1 MESLITKKIGFNTGV
16 SIDFVNN
23 QILVTASNYKGTID
37 YKNIDN
43 YTYTSIYVPRLSFI
57 AVAAR
62 IFLGGG
68 FLSVLLFALMFKVD
82 SEELSHFL
90 GVLTIIVFLSTI
102 LFSGLVFYGFIFN
115 AILGFNIADKIVQNY
130 FSNKGWQIILG
141 NKSGNNIKVYA
152 NIDEIEKVKQLENII
167 SDIKKNYIAE
177 PILQNEI
184 TKSIPSDY
192 LAELTKLNELYK
204 QGILTEAEFT
214 NKKTEILNRNS

>member
-1 MESLITKKIGFNTGV
+1 MTETLKKIGFNTGV
-16 SIDFVNN
+16 NIDFVNN
-23 QILVTASNYKGTID
+23 QVLVTASNYKGAID
-37 YKNIDN
+37 YKNLDN

-68 FLSVLLFALMFKVD
+68 FLSVMLFALMFKVD

-90 GVLTIIVFLSTI
+90 GILTIIVFLATI

-130 FSNKGWQIILG
+130 FSNKRWFVVIG
-141 NKSGNNIKVYA
+141 NKSGNNVQFYA
-152 NIDEIEKVKQLENII
+152 IIDELEKVKQLEKII

-177 PILQNEI
+177 PIPQNEA

-192 LAELTKLNELYK
+192 LVELTKLNELYQ
-204 QGILTEAEFT
+204 QGILTEVEFT

>member
-1 MESLITKKIGFNTGV
+1 MAETLKKIGFNTGV

-23 QILVTASNYKGTID
+23 QVLVTASNYKGAID
-37 YKNIDN
+37 YKNLDN

-68 FLSVLLFALMFKVD
+68 FLSVFLFALMFKVD

-90 GVLTIIVFLSTI
+90 GVLTIIVFLATI

-115 AILGFNIADKIVQNY
+115 ALLGFNIADKIVQNY
-130 FSNKGWQIILG
+130 FSNKRWFVVIG
-141 NKSGNNIKVYA
+141 NKSGNNIQFYA
-152 NIDEIEKVKQLENII
+152 IIDEIEKVKQLEKII
-167 SDIKKNYIAE
+167 SDIKKNYIPE
-177 PILQNEI
+177 PILQKEV
-184 TKSIPSDY
+184 TKSVPSDY
-192 LAELTKLNELYK
+192 LVELTKLNELYQ

>member
-1 MESLITKKIGFNTGV
+1 MAETLKKIGFNTGV

-23 QILVTASNYKGTID
+23 QVLVTASNYKGAID
-37 YKNIDN
+37 YKNLDN

-68 FLSVLLFALMFKVD
+68 FLSVFLFALMFKVD

-90 GVLTIIVFLSTI
+90 GVLTIIVFLATI

-130 FSNKGWQIILG
+130 FSNKRWFVVIG
-141 NKSGNNIKVYA
+141 NKSGNNIQFYA
-152 NIDEIEKVKQLENII
+152 IIDEIEKVKQLEKII
-167 SDIKKNYIAE
+167 SDIKKNYIPE
-177 PILQNEI
+177 PIIQKEV
-184 TKSIPSDY
+184 TKSVPSDY
-192 LAELTKLNELYK
+192 LVELTKLNELYQ

>member
-1 MESLITKKIGFNTGV
+1 MVSLITKKIGFNTGV

-23 QILVTASNYKGTID
+23 QILVTASNYKGAID
-37 YKNIDN
+37 YKNLDN

-184 TKSIPSDY
+184 TKSFPSDY

>member
-1 MESLITKKIGFNTGV
+1 MAETLKKIGFNTGV

-23 QILVTASNYKGTID
+23 QVLVTASNYKGAID
-37 YKNIDN
+37 YKNLDN

-68 FLSVLLFALMFKVD
+68 FLSVFLFALMFKVD

-90 GVLTIIVFLSTI
+90 GVLTIIVFLATI

-130 FSNKGWQIILG
+130 FSNKRWFVVIG
-141 NKSGNNIKVYA
+141 NKSGNNIQFYA
-152 NIDEIEKVKQLENII
+152 IIDEIEKVKQLEKII
-167 SDIKKNYIAE
+167 SDIKKNYIPE
-177 PILQNEI
+177 PILQKEV
-184 TKSIPSDY
+184 TKSVPSDY
-192 LAELTKLNELYK
+192 LVELTKLNELYQ